1 MELYPD
7 YEIMLL
13 QSQLLPTKTY
23 RMFIE
28 PTVTHLP
35 MTDTGMI
42 ARISSEMKFD
52 FAFAAYKLD
61 YGTPLTIDCKV
72 FRSLYPDI
80 QHRSN
85 ILIRHVSWRLSS

>member
-1 MELYPD
+1 
-7 YEIMLL
+7 
-13 QSQLLPTKTY
+13 
-23 RMFIE
+23 MFIE

-85 ILIRHVSWRLSS
+85 MLIRHVALTLSS